1 MQITK
6 TDIDQ
11 LNSKLTLVVEPVDY
25 EEKVAKELRNIR
37 QKASIPGFR
46 PGKVP
51 ASLIQKQYGKAV
63 LAEELNK
70 VIGELLYGY
79 IQENNLNILG
89 EPLANDEETPDLDFE
104 NQTSFT
110 FVFDIAVAP
119 EFNAKLTGN
128 NKLTCYDVQVTDE
141 MVENQV
147 KGYAERFGQYLEAEA
162 AEEGDML
169 RGTLVE
175 QVENGK
181 TVENQVLTP
190 AYMTPAQKK
199 KFVGAKVGDVVVF
212 NPKKAF
218 KDNEAELTSL
228 LKVTKEE
235 LEALKDEFAFTLTSI
250 TRHQAAEINAD
261 LFAKVYGEGNV
272 KDEADFRAKVKAEI
286 KANFDQDAEYKFGL
300 DCKAAVMKKMEKVE
314 FPEAFLKRWLLTAN
328 KELTMEEV
336 EKDWAKTLDQ
346 LKWQLAKDQLAEQ
359 FGVKVEADDV
369 RAYAKEIAKMQF
381 MQYGMSH
388 VEDQYLEQFAADMLK
403 DENQTRGIYD
413 RVQENKVYAAL
424 KTVVKLETKEISHE
438 DFGKLFA

>member
-11 LNSKLTLVVEPVDY
+11 LNAKLTLVVEPVDY

-119 EFNAKLTGN
+119 EFSAKLTGS
-128 NKLTCYDVQVTDE
+128 NKLTYYDVQVTDE

-147 KGYAERFGQYLEAEA
+147 KGYAERFGQYLDAEA

-199 KFVGAKVGDVVVF
+199 KFIGAKVGDVVVF

-218 KDNEAELTSL
+218 KSNEAELTSL

-235 LEALKDEFAFTLTSI
+235 LEAIKDEFAFTLTGI
-250 TRHQAAEINAD
+250 TRHKAAEINAD

-272 KDEADFRAKVKAEI
+272 KDEADFREKVKAEI

-300 DCKAAVMKKMEKVE
+300 DCKAAVMKKMEKVA
-314 FPEAFLKRWLLTAN
+314 FPEDFLKRWLLTAN

-359 FGVKVEADDV
+359 FTVKVEADDV

-388 VEDQYLEQFAADMLK
+388 VEDQYLESFAADMLK
-403 DENQTRGIYD
+403 DENQARGIYD
-413 RVQENKVYAAL
+413 RVQENKIYAAL

>member
-51 ASLIQKQYGKAV
+51 ASLIKKQYGKAV

-119 EFNAKLTGN
+119 EFSAKLNGN
-128 NKLTCYDVQVTDE
+128 NKLTSYDVQVTDE

-147 KGYAERFGQYLEAEA
+147 KGYAERFGQYLDAES

-181 TVENQVLTP
+181 TIENQVLTP
-190 AYMTPAQKK
+190 AYMTAEQKE
-199 KFVGAKVGDVVVF
+199 KFAGAKVGDVVVF
-212 NPKKAF
+212 NPKTAF
-218 KDNEAELTSL
+218 NNNEAELTSL

-235 LEALKDEFAFTLTSI
+235 LEALKDEFAFTLTAI

-359 FGVKVEADDV
+359 FGVKVEADEV

-381 MQYGMSH
+381 MQYGMTH

-413 RVQENKVYAAL
+413 RVQENKIYAAL